1 VASQEVFAT
10 HGTLVGK
17 WKEAM
22 FVVLF
27 IVLLLAWLLGW
38 TLFHSSL
45 FIHLL
50 LIMGVISL
58 IMHFAGGQ
66 GART

>member
-1 VASQEVFAT
+1 MF
-10 HGTLVGK
+10 LV
-17 WKEAM
+17 M
-22 FVVLF
+22 FLVLF